1 LKFTLGAAALRAGC
15 KNAPCTQVQYAA
27 SSLHF
32 VRVRHALNINQSARA
47 RARTHMRALSTAA
60 RPLRSPHSAVRL
72 FDRFYSELPENL
84 VSSRHRPLGG
94 EPLERIVFNDSGW
107 GWQSEDRCTGLT
119 WLEISFRP
127 FGFLLPCP
135 PRGHHP
141 RKREEGRNRSTLAA
155 TLHVSW

>member
-1 LKFTLGAAALRAGC
+1 
-15 KNAPCTQVQYAA
+15 
-27 SSLHF
+27 
-32 VRVRHALNINQSARA
+32 
-47 RARTHMRALSTAA
+47 MRALSTAA

-107 GWQSEDRCTGLT
+107 GWQSEDRLGPLHRLDLVGNIIQALRLLADHTGC
-119 WLEISFRP
+119 RV
-127 FGFLLPCP
+127 
-135 PRGHHP
+135 PRGDITLVN
-141 RKREEGRNRSTLAA
+141 GRRAETGSTLAA